1 MSRNRVLTIRARLIA
16 AFAPTELEV
25 IDESYKHRGH
35 PGARDGRG
43 HFRVKIVSPRF
54 AGRKPLERHRM
65 VFEALDSLLE
75 TDIHALSVRAA
86 ASETE
91 LLEQGGNK

>member
-1 MSRNRVLTIRARLIA
+1 MSKNRVLAIRARLLA

-25 IDESYKHRGH
+25 IDESHKHKGH

-65 VFEALDSLLE
+65 VFAALDTMLE
-75 TDIHALSVRAA
+75 TDIHALSVHAA
-86 ASETE
+86 ATKAD
-91 LLEQGGNK
+91 LLN